1 MGTRIFLL
9 QGVNGKKT
17 VLDRA
22 YKKHVNNIMTTL
34 DDEKEDRWETY
45 DTVITE
51 LMRQGK
57 NKYYE
62 EIKYRLTDGEDPNV
76 VMLSVIERELEDA
89 DGLFVSLKRRIEDYM
104 EEDFIKRFL
113 L

>member
-9 QGVNGKKT
+9 QGVNTKKT

-22 YKKHVNNIMTTL
+22 YKKHVNNIVGTL
-34 DDEKEDRWETY
+34 NDETEDRWETY
-45 DTVITE
+45 DIVITE
-51 LMRQGK
+51 LMKQGK
-57 NKYYE
+57 VWYYD
-62 EIKYRLTDGEDPNV
+62 EIKYRLTDGENPNEV
-76 VMLSVIERELEDA
+76 ILSVIERELEDS
-89 DGLFVSLKRRIEDYM
+89 DELFISLKKRIENYI